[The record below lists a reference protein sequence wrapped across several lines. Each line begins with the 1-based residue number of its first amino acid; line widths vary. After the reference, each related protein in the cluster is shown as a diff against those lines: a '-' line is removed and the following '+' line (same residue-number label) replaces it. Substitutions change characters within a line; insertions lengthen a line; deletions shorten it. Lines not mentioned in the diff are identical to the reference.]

1 MQREL
6 TSIPPL
12 MFVSNGEN
20 LVDYRIDGAS
30 GGVGDRTENLFNK
43 NNVVKD
49 ILQDE
54 GQYMSGVDCVMFVID
69 VRNVSVISFQTTVG
83 TERCR
88 STFSVE
94 YPAIGVSYTISGQN
108 TFLNRDGESG
118 KITRSVPVGANYLG
132 VQVFRNSSGYD
143 ESIIYSAINS
153 FIACSGTDIG
163 AYEPYGYKIP
173 VTCGGTTTNI
183 YLDEPLEENESISM
197 SDTGLLIPTINGSN
211 TLSIDTTIQP
221 SSVYVKYAANEKS
234 VPARTYLQGVE
245 EMDNWAIYNY
255 INREGSG
262 ALKNESTVTP
272 TTVEVGNTIQFNGAA
287 SGGTA
292 PYKYWF
298 QYKKSTSSTWTTL
311 GTTYGTAATATLK
324 PGTAVGYN
332 AKITVKD
339 GKGTI
344 KSKIFNV
351 DVTAAST
358 TNNTLT
364 LNKLSFGNADEF
376 TVDNDRAEL
385 TVEDNTLE
393 GV

>member
-12 MFVSNGEN
+12 TFVSNGEN

-30 GGVGDRTENLFNK
+30 GGVGDLVTDENDANFGKYAIPVTTSGKNLFNGYLEMGSFTAT
-43 NNVVKD
+43 D
-49 ILQDE
+49 
-54 GQYMSGVDCVMFVID
+54 GVDFNTTSSCRTNYID
-69 VRNVSVISFQTTVG
+69 VAENTAYSVSISEAIIQYIGYYGNDYWSYADVRTANAYNFTTPPRTQRIRIIFKNITGENIDLRVFP
-83 TERCR
+83 TD
-88 STFSVE
+88 
-94 YPAIGVSYTISGQN
+94 TIQ
-108 TFLNRDGESG
+108 LE
-118 KITRSVPVGANYLG
+118 K
-132 VQVFRNSSGYD
+132 NS
-143 ESIIYSAINS
+143 AV
-153 FIACSGTDIG
+153 TD
-163 AYEPYGYKIP
+163 YEPYHSP
-173 VTCGGTTTNI
+173 VTTNI
-183 YLDEPLEENESISM
+183 HLDEPLEENESISM

-272 TTVEVGNTIQFNGAA
+272 TTVEMGNTIQFNGAA

-311 GTTYGTAATATLK
+311 GTEYGTAATATLR

-364 LNKLSFGNADEF
+364 LDKLSFGSADEF
-376 TVDNDRAEL
+376 TVDNDRAGL

-393 GV
+393 EV